1 MKTKI
6 SKIVKR
12 MYNLFMKTK
21 KTSFSAVVEL
31 PKDLYGCNETTLDIE
46 LDKDEEHLTY
56 DEVEDAIYNRVDEI
70 YGPITYDDD
79 CDDED
84 YPQIVSIVINCD
96 DGSYPV
102 ISESMDDSELKNDNA
117 FEKFLVLPDACYSL
131 TPECQLW
138 LDLKKEGILDEDA
151 PFEFEKFHRMIE
163 NRRG

>member
-1 MKTKI
+1 MKTK
-6 SKIVKR
+6 
-12 MYNLFMKTK
+12 K

-31 PKDLYGCNETTLDIE
+31 PESYSYGCDETTIDVE
-46 LDKDEEHLTY
+46 FDRDENHLTY
-56 DEVEDAIYNRVDEI
+56 DEVEDAIYKKVDDIFKPNE
-70 YGPITYDDD
+70 YDDD
-79 CDDED
+79 EDGD
-84 YPQIVSIVINCD
+84 YPKIINIVINCD

-102 ISESMDDSELKNDNA
+102 ISESMDDSELKEDDA
-117 FEKFLVLPDACYSL
+117 FEKFLVLPDAHYSI